1 MADNTQ
7 TLRARDV
14 ISSKLAK
21 CYVTVGNNRYNL
33 MMATKL
39 EAKFEKNKQEVAILG
54 RTSKGHKTS
63 SMNGTGS
70 MTVYQVT
77 SLFTDMIKKFQDTGE
92 DTYFDIQVIN
102 EDPTS
107 AAGRQTIILKDCNID
122 SAVIAAFD
130 ADSDDWLAQE
140 MDFTFESFEL
150 PEKFTELDGV
160 EQ

>member
-1 MADNTQ
+1 MADIQ
-7 TLRARDV
+7 TIKAKDV
-14 ISSKLAK
+14 ISSKLAH
-21 CYVTVGNNRYNL
+21 CFVTIDGKRYNL

-39 EAKFEKNKQEVAILG
+39 EAKMEKNKQEVAILG
-54 RTSKGHKTS
+54 RSSKGHKAS

-77 SLFTDMIKKFQDTGE
+77 SLFTDMLKKYQDDGI
-92 DTYFDIQVIN
+92 DTYFDIQVIT

-107 AAGRQTIILKDCNID
+107 DTGRQTIILKDCNID
-122 SAVIAAFD
+122 SSMITSFD
-130 ADSDDWLAQE
+130 ADSDDWLTQE

-160 EQ
+160 AQ

>member
-1 MADNTQ
+1 MSDIQ
-7 TLRARDV
+7 TIKAKDV
-14 ISSKLAK
+14 ISSKLAH
-21 CYVTVGNNRYNL
+21 CFVTIDGKRYNL

-39 EAKFEKNKQEVAILG
+39 EAKMEKNKQEVAILG
-54 RTSKGHKTS
+54 RSSKGHKTS

-77 SLFTDMIKKFQDTGE
+77 SLFTDMIKKYQDEGI
-92 DTYFDIQVIN
+92 DTYFDIQVIT

-107 AAGRQTIILKDCNID
+107 ATGRQTVILKDCNID
-122 SAVIAAFD
+122 SAVITSFD
-130 ADSDDWLAQE
+130 ADSDDWLSQE

-160 EQ
+160 SQ

>member
-1 MADNTQ
+1 MADIQ
-7 TLRARDV
+7 TIKAKDV
-14 ISSKLAK
+14 ISSKLAH
-21 CYVTVGNNRYNL
+21 CFVTIDGKRYNL

-39 EAKFEKNKQEVAILG
+39 EAKMEKNKQEVAILG
-54 RTSKGHKTS
+54 KSSKGHKTS

-77 SLFTDMIKKFQDTGE
+77 SLFTDMLKKYQDDGI
-92 DTYFDIQVIN
+92 DTYFDIQVIT

-107 AAGRQTIILKDCNID
+107 ATGRQTVILKDCNID
-122 SAVIAAFD
+122 SAVITSFD
-130 ADSDDWLAQE
+130 ADSDDWLSQE

-160 EQ
+160 AQ